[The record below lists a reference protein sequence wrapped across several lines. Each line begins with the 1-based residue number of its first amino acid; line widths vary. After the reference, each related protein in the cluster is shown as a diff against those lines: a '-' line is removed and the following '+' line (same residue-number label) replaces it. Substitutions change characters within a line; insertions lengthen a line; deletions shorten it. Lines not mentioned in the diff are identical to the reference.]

1 MTDQAVVE
9 IDVQRRRDEADA
21 GRSVDVREV
30 LNAIFYVLSTGCQM
44 EGDAERSAAEEHGAF
59 LFHVIYPDRSK
70 GLPQLRDCGGP
81 NLPFCLLWDCMR
93 DSRMIISK
101 P

>member
-1 MTDQAVVE
+1 VRVRVVFQPNTRTAVDRLTFFE
-9 IDVQRRRDEADA
+9 KDHASGFEGGANG
-21 GRSVDVREV
+21 GRGLR
-30 LNAIFYVLSTGCQM
+30 G
-44 EGDAERSAAEEHGAF
+44 EEF
-59 LFHVIYPDRSK
+59 IYPDRSK